1 MKSDERGAK
10 IGWQFGSQ
18 SAGLLCGLLLF
29 PSFIIFQNGCTSRP
43 EAPAVSAPPALSSRA
58 MYDSVATNLHRAA
71 AEARGVERERLLTQ
85 TATGYEDVLKRFPSD
100 TNVCLLATRAL
111 ANVRAL
117 QGRLDESV
125 RLHLSVT
132 NSPAAG
138 DMDRLIALKSAG
150 DLLWDANRRCEAKPL
165 YEQLVER
172 FGKPGGSQL
181 HQTIVRGARTRLDA
195 MTVRETP

>member
-1 MKSDERGAK
+1 MSIWKYMGAQAR
-10 IGWQFGSQ
+10 IVPLALMVSSF
-18 SAGLLCGLLLF
+18 AILLPACH
-29 PSFIIFQNGCTSRP
+29 SRP
-43 EAPAVSAPPALSSRA
+43 ADAQASAPPAQSA
-58 MYDSVATNLHRAA
+58 QVAYDSVATNAHRLA
-71 AEARGVERERLLTQ
+71 AEARGVEQQRLLTQ
-85 TATGYEDVLKRFPSD
+85 AAAGYESVLKQHRSD
-100 TNVCLLATRAL
+100 TKVCLLATRAL

-138 DMDRLIALKSAG
+138 DMDRLMALKITG
-150 DLLWDANRRCEAKPL
+150 DLLWDAGRLKDAKPL

-172 FGKPGGSQL
+172 FGKPGSSQL
-181 HQTIVRGARTRLDA
+181 NQLIVRGARSRLEG

>member
-1 MKSDERGAK
+1 MQKAECRMT
-10 IGWQFGSQ
+10 GWRFFRSRAPWMLG
-18 SAGLLCGLLLF
+18 GLLLQ
-29 PSFIIFQNGCTSRP
+29 SSLVILLNGCSSRP
-43 EAPAVSAPPALSSRA
+43 ERPVVSVSPALSSQA
-58 MYDSVATNLHRAA
+58 TYDSVATNLHRAA
-71 AEARGVERERLLTQ
+71 AEARGAERERLLTQ
-85 TATGYEDVLKRFPSD
+85 AAAGYQNVLKQFPSA
-100 TNVCLLATRAL
+100 TKVCLLATRAL

-138 DMDRLIALKSAG
+138 DMDRLMALKIAG
-150 DLLWDANRRCEAKPL
+150 DLLWDAGRLKDAKPL

-172 FGKPGGSQL
+172 FGKPGSSQL
-181 HQTIVRGARTRLDA
+181 NQLIVRGARSRLEG